1 MARAFRLG
9 HAPRCLAEVGRWYE
23 IPGKPSAAD
32 FAEPSRELC
41 DLVRMAT
48 AASRAGR
55 GDLVWAGYN
64 ITHPGKGK
72 STKERLSAIKFGTQL
87 IMVNT
92 AGAAKLLLRMPPSEE
107 MRNKLGKEMTFCPPE
122 QRIEMGHWDNKL
134 LKSLMADGGKALGA
148 CYIYPPVGNYAGHPS
163 AIDAR
168 HAGDNFRGPCWEDP
182 WCCPGTRASDDPK
195 KRQKWLCGPTPA
207 GEPQWLAKLNVSD
220 DPALDWKSFWARPG
234 KPPSMPGT
242 AVEPSA
248 TAAPGTAAASS
259 SSSSAAPLL
268 PRSTK
273 APPPPPGVPKVSYKL
288 PPPPPPPVPAPPPAA
303 PSPAA
308 EPSAAADTGPA
319 RPKGEVAEPGTKR
332 ARREARQQQLYRAR
346 RVWVEKEEEAGR
358 RRVPGKCGS
367 GSEWP
372 RAFLTAGQRPRSV
385 HCRGECPPSRLSER
399 GGRRAACGAARG
411 EVPSPIPV
419 ALV

>member
-1 MARAFRLG
+1 MA
-9 HAPRCLAEVGRWYE
+9 
-23 IPGKPSAAD
+23 K
-32 FAEPSRELC
+32 PSRELC

-48 AASRAGR
+48 AATRAGR
-55 GDLVWAGYN
+55 GDVVWAGYN

-72 STKERLSAIKFGTQL
+72 TTKERLSAIKFGTTL
-87 IMVNT
+87 IMGST
-92 AGAAKLLLRMPPSEE
+92 GGAAKLLLRMPPSEE
-107 MRNKLGKEMTFCPPE
+107 MRNKIGKDLTFCPPE

-134 LKSLMADGGKALGA
+134 LKSMMADGGKALGA
-148 CYIYPPVGNYAGHPS
+148 CYIWPPVGNYAGHAS

-168 HAGDNFRGPCWEDP
+168 HAGDNIRAPCWEDH

-195 KRQKWLCGPTPA
+195 NRQKWLCGPTPE
-207 GEPQWLAKLNVSD
+207 GDPQWLAKLNVSD

-234 KPPSMPGT
+234 KPPSMPGK

-248 TAAPGTAAASS
+248 TAAPGAAAASS

-268 PRSTK
+268 PKSTK
-273 APPPPPGVPKVSYKL
+273 APPPPPAGPKPANYAA
-288 PPPPPPPVPAPPPAA
+288 PPPPPPPAPGAPPAA

-308 EPSAAADTGPA
+308 QPEAPADTAPA
-319 RPKGEVAEPGTKR
+319 RPKGEEQEPSTKR
-332 ARREARQQQLYRAR
+332 AKREARQLQLYRAH

-358 RRVPGKCGS
+358 LRVPGTCQS

-372 RAFLTAGQRPRSV
+372 RSLPHRWGTSPQCPLQ
-385 HCRGECPPSRLSER
+385 GECAPSRVPGR
-399 GGRRAACGAARG
+399 GSRRHAGGAARG
-411 EVPSPIPV
+411 EVPSPRFL